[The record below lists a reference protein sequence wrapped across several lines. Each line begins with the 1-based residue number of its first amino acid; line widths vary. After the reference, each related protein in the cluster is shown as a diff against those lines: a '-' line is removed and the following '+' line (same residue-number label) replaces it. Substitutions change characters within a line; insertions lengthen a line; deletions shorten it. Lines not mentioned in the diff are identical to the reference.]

1 VKKILVID
9 DEIAIRDLIELVLMR
24 ENYQV
29 KTAENGATGLREINS
44 FHPDLVLLDLML
56 PDYSGYDLCREIV
69 KKSAIPVIMLSA
81 KSDTIDKVLGLEL
94 GAEDYMT
101 KPFDNRELLARIK
114 VVLRRYEASDQIKN
128 DNMEPII
135 YGELEI
141 DLDTKRVLK
150 DGNQISL
157 TAKEFKILETLSKRP
172 KKIFTR
178 DELLEIIWGYD
189 YLGDSRSV
197 DMTIMR
203 LRKKLED
210 DAENPKYVKTIYGF
224 GYQFGGDSI

>member
-1 VKKILVID
+1 MKKILVID
-9 DEIAIRDLIELVLMR
+9 DELAIRDLIELVLKR

-29 KTAENGATGLREINS
+29 RTAENGTIGLMEIES
-44 FHPDLVLLDLML
+44 FQPDLVLLDLML
-56 PDYSGYDLCREIV
+56 PDYSGYDVCREIV
-69 KKSAIPVIMLSA
+69 KKSTIPVIMLSA
-81 KSDTIDKVLGLEL
+81 KSETIDKVLGLEL
-94 GAEDYMT
+94 GAEDYIT
-101 KPFDNRELLARIK
+101 KPFDNRELIARIK
-114 VVLRRYEASDQIKN
+114 VVLRRYEPGDQIKN
-128 DNMEPII
+128 DNLEPII
-135 YGELEI
+135 CGELEI
-141 DLDTKRVLK
+141 DLETKRVIK
-150 DGNQISL
+150 DGKQISL

-210 DAENPKYVKTIYGF
+210 DSENPRYVRTIYGF
-224 GYQFGGDSI
+224 GYQFGGDAV

>member
-9 DEIAIRDLIELVLMR
+9 DENAIRELIELVLKR
-24 ENYQV
+24 ENFQV
-29 KTAENGATGLREINS
+29 KTAGNGALGLMEINS

-69 KKSAIPVIMLSA
+69 KKSTIPVIMLSA
-81 KSDTIDKVLGLEL
+81 KDETIDKVLGLEL

-101 KPFDNRELLARIK
+101 KPFDNRELIARIK
-114 VVLRRYEASDQIKN
+114 VVLRRYESSESIK
-128 DNMEPII
+128 DEGMEPIR

-141 DLDTKRVLK
+141 DLETKRVLK
-150 DGNQISL
+150 SGSPIFL
-157 TAKEFKILETLSKRP
+157 TAKEFKILVTLAKRP

-178 DELLEIIWGYD
+178 DELLEIVWGYD

-203 LRKKLED
+203 LRKKLGD
-210 DAENPKYVKTIYGF
+210 DSENPRYVRTIYGF
-224 GYQFGGDSI
+224 GYQFGGDTV

>member
-1 VKKILVID
+1 MKKILVID
-9 DEIAIRDLIELVLMR
+9 DEIAIRDLIELVLKR

-29 KTAENGATGLREINS
+29 KTAENGAIGLMEIDS
-44 FHPDLVLLDLML
+44 FRPDLVLLDLML

-69 KKSAIPVIMLSA
+69 KKSTIPVIMLSA
-81 KSDTIDKVLGLEL
+81 KNETIDKVLGLEL

-101 KPFDNRELLARIK
+101 KPFDNRELIARIK
-114 VVLRRYEASDQIKN
+114 VVLRRHESGNRINN

-135 YGELEI
+135 CGKLEI
-141 DLDTKRVLK
+141 DLETKRVLK

-178 DELLEIIWGYD
+178 DELLEIVWGYD

-210 DAENPKYVKTIYGF
+210 DSENPRYVKTIYEF
-224 GYQFGGDSI
+224 GYQFGGDSL